1 MISAASNRAPMRTR
15 AIAAARPTRTP
26 MGAAPARLK
35 QRGRVSEA
43 PAAPSTRQ
51 QARDKDPR
59 EGKGDWARG
68 RTCKVRMR

>member
-26 MGAAPARLK
+26 KGAAPARLK

-51 QARDKDPR
+51 QAKGQGAKG
-59 EGKGDWARG
+59 GKGEGG
-68 RTCKVRMR
+68 RIK